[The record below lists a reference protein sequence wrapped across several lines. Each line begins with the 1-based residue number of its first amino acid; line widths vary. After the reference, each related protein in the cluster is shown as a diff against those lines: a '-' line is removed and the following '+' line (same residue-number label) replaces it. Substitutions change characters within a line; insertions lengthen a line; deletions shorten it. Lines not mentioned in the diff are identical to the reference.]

1 MIRRLNIFHSFHKII
16 LLLGWLRACSTRR
29 SIQIY
34 FVLNTRNCALT
45 VPGST
50 KRESCT
56 ILLFIYTP
64 KEKEGNSFFSLVTLL
79 YTLFQRHRVDDYSDD
94 IRLLFCLTFFS
105 SSLSTDTR
113 LSISKIIKQKRNHC
127 LLCLAG
133 SFPETETQTSI
144 NRGGKRDRLLSDK
157 KQKKRSNT
165 IAIPL
170 SRLFF
175 TFQLNLTTLFLSQF
189 CYI

>member
-1 MIRRLNIFHSFHKII
+1 MSPARSFYSYTQGERRKLILLSHPIIYLISTSSRRRQQRRHSFV
-16 LLLGWLRACSTRR
+16 
-29 SIQIY
+29 
-34 FVLNTRNCALT
+34 VLSN
-45 VPGST
+45 
-50 KRESCT
+50 
-56 ILLFIYTP
+56 
-64 KEKEGNSFFSLVTLL
+64 
-79 YTLFQRHRVDDYSDD
+79 
-94 IRLLFCLTFFS
+94 FFS